1 MENKNLDHIKI
12 MEYYDEKKKY
22 NMNIFTYMTNEITND
37 MKIIFVMSGCLR
49 DALNYLKKWMDY
61 ADKNNYIII
70 APEFDKRHYSIG
82 DHEYGNV
89 IDVEYDY
96 SSQDI
101 YVPFMK
107 YDTKI
112 NSEEDWIYRNIDEIY
127 LDFIHRYNIEKK
139 GYIMF
144 GHSSGSQFTHRYAM
158 LGNSKYCNK
167 YICANAGLY
176 TFFNTNK
183 NYPYGIK
190 NLDKYLD
197 RIKASLQKDVYI
209 LAGEKDTELNMLN
222 LLPEDNAEG
231 KDRYERAKNFYNSA
245 KEFANNNGVNFN
257 WKFISMPNVG
267 HHSKDVIP
275 IAVNIIN
282 EKYNEI

>member
-1 MENKNLDHIKI
+1 MENKNLDQIKI

-22 NMNIFTYMTNEITND
+22 NMNIFSYMPKGIIND

-49 DALNYLKKWMDY
+49 DALNYLKKWIDY

-70 APEFDKRHYSIG
+70 APEFDRRHYSIG
-82 DHEYGNV
+82 THEYGNV
-89 IDVEYDY
+89 IDIEYDY

-112 NSEEDWIYRNIDEIY
+112 KSEDDWIYKNIDEIY
-127 LDFIHRYNIEKK
+127 LDFIQRYNIEKK

-144 GHSSGSQFTHRYAM
+144 GHSSGSQFTHRFAM
-158 LGNSKYCNK
+158 LGNSEYCNK

-176 TFFNTNK
+176 TFYDTNK
-183 NYPYGIK
+183 NYPYGIM
-190 NLDKYLD
+190 NLDKYSD
-197 RIKASLQKDVYI
+197 RIKASLQKEVYI
-209 LAGEKDTELNMLN
+209 LAGKKDTESNMLN
-222 LLPEDNAEG
+222 LLPEDKEEG
-231 KDRYERAKNFYNSA
+231 KNRYERAKNFYNSA
-245 KEFANNNGVNFN
+245 KEFANDNGIEFN
-257 WKFISMPNVG
+257 WEFISMPNVG

-275 IAVNIIN
+275 TAVNIIN
-282 EKYNEI
+282 RKYKEY

>member
-1 MENKNLDHIKI
+1 MENKNLDQIKI
-12 MEYYDEKKKY
+12 MEYYDKKKKY
-22 NMNIFTYMTNEITND
+22 NMNIFTYMPKGIIND

-89 IDVEYDY
+89 IDIEYDY

-112 NSEEDWIYRNIDEIY
+112 KSEDDWIYKNIDEIY
-127 LDFIHRYNIEKK
+127 LDFIQRYNIEKK

-144 GHSSGSQFTHRYAM
+144 GHSSGSQFTHRFAM
-158 LGNSKYCNK
+158 LGNSEYCNK

-176 TFFNTNK
+176 TFYDTNK
-183 NYPYGIK
+183 NYPYGIM
-190 NLDKYLD
+190 NLDKYSD
-197 RIKASLQKDVYI
+197 RIKASLQKEVYI
-209 LAGEKDTELNMLN
+209 LAGKKDTESNMLN
-222 LLPEDNAEG
+222 LLPEDKEEG
-231 KDRYERAKNFYNSA
+231 KNRYERAKNFYNSA
-245 KEFANNNGVNFN
+245 KEFANDNGVNFN

>member
-1 MENKNLDHIKI
+1 MINKNLDQIKI

-22 NMNIFTYMTNEITND
+22 NMNIFTYIPNEITND

-89 IDVEYDY
+89 IDIEYDY

-112 NSEEDWIYRNIDEIY
+112 KSEDDWIYKNIDEIY
-127 LDFIHRYNIEKK
+127 LDFIQRYNIEKK

-144 GHSSGSQFTHRYAM
+144 GHSSGSQFTHRFAM

-176 TFFNTNK
+176 TFFDTNK
-183 NYPYGIK
+183 NYSYGIK

-209 LAGEKDTELNMLN
+209 LAGEKDTETNMLN

-245 KEFANNNGVNFN
+245 KEFANDNGVNFN
-257 WKFISMPNVG
+257 WEFISMPNVG

>member
-1 MENKNLDHIKI
+1 MENKNLDQIKI

-22 NMNIFTYMTNEITND
+22 NMNIFSYMPKGIIND

-89 IDVEYDY
+89 IDIEYDY

-112 NSEEDWIYRNIDEIY
+112 KSEEDWIYKNIDEIY
-127 LDFIHRYNIEKK
+127 LDFIQRYNIEKK

-144 GHSSGSQFTHRYAM
+144 GHSSGSQFTHRFAM

-176 TFFNTNK
+176 TFFDTNK

-190 NLDKYLD
+190 NLDKHLD

-209 LAGEKDTELNMLN
+209 LAGEKDTESNMLN

-245 KEFANNNGVNFN
+245 KEFANDNGVNFN
-257 WKFISMPNVG
+257 WEFISMPNVG

>member
-1 MENKNLDHIKI
+1 

-22 NMNIFTYMTNEITND
+22 NMNIFTYMPNEIAND

-49 DALNYLKKWMDY
+49 DALNYLKKWIDY
-61 ADKNNYIII
+61 ADKYNYIII
-70 APEFDKRHYSIG
+70 APEFDRRHYSIG

-89 IDVEYDY
+89 IDIEYDY

-112 NSEEDWIYRNIDEIY
+112 KSEDDWIYKNIDEIY
-127 LDFIHRYNIEKK
+127 LDFIQRYHIEKNE
-139 GYIMF
+139 YIMF
-144 GHSSGSQFTHRYAM
+144 GHSSGSQFTHRFAM

-190 NLDKYLD
+190 NLDKYSD

-245 KEFANNNGVNFN
+245 KNLQMRMV
-257 WKFISMPNVG
+257 
-267 HHSKDVIP
+267 
-275 IAVNIIN
+275 
-282 EKYNEI
+282 

>member
-1 MENKNLDHIKI
+1 MENKNLDQIKI
-12 MEYYDEKKKY
+12 TEYYDKKKKY
-22 NMNIFTYMTNEITND
+22 NMNIFTYMPRGIIND

-49 DALNYLKKWMDY
+49 DALNYLKKWIDY

-70 APEFDKRHYSIG
+70 APEFDRRHYSIG
-82 DHEYGNV
+82 DHEYGSV
-89 IDVEYDY
+89 IDIEYDY

-112 NSEEDWIYRNIDEIY
+112 KSEEDWIYKNIDEIY
-127 LDFIHRYNIEKK
+127 LDFIQRYNIEKN

-144 GHSSGSQFTHRYAM
+144 GHSSGSQFTHRFAM

-176 TFFNTNK
+176 TFYDTNK

-190 NLDKYLD
+190 NLEEYSD
-197 RIKASLQKDVYI
+197 RIKTSLQKEVYI
-209 LAGEKDTELNMLN
+209 LAGEKDTESNMLN

-231 KDRYERAKNFYNSA
+231 KNRYERAKNFYNSA
-245 KEFANNNGVNFN
+245 KEFANNNSIEFN
-257 WKFISMPNVG
+257 WEFISMPNVG

-282 EKYNEI
+282 

>member
-1 MENKNLDHIKI
+1 MENKNLDQIKI
-12 MEYYDEKKKY
+12 TEYYDKKKKY
-22 NMNIFTYMTNEITND
+22 NMNIFTYMPRGIIND

-49 DALNYLKKWMDY
+49 DALNYLKKWIDY

-70 APEFDKRHYSIG
+70 APEFDRRHHSIG

-89 IDVEYDY
+89 IDIEYDY

-112 NSEEDWIYRNIDEIY
+112 KSEEDWTYKNIDEIY
-127 LDFIHRYNIEKK
+127 LDFIQRYNIEKN

-144 GHSSGSQFTHRYAM
+144 GHSSGSQFTHRFAM

-176 TFFNTNK
+176 TFYDTNK

-190 NLDKYLD
+190 NLEEYSD
-197 RIKASLQKDVYI
+197 RIKTSLQKEVYI
-209 LAGEKDTELNMLN
+209 LAGEKDTESNMLN

-231 KDRYERAKNFYNSA
+231 KNRYERAKNFYNSA
-245 KEFANNNGVNFN
+245 KEFANNNSIEFN
-257 WKFISMPNVG
+257 WEFISMPNVG

-275 IAVNIIN
+275 SAVNIIN
-282 EKYNEI
+282 